1 MYDSTAEEIIEQTDG
16 NIQHM
21 VMSAG
26 TGGTMTGISKKLKE
40 KIPGITIV
48 GVDPRGSIL
57 AKPDSL
63 NDQNRLQAYQVEGI
77 GYDFIP
83 TVCDQDI
90 ADVWIKSE
98 DEASFKYARALI
110 RHEGLMCGGSCGS
123 ALSGAVEHIRKNNIG
138 KGQRVVVLLPDS
150 TRNYMSKF
158 LADEWMNEHGFS
170 TEEL

>member
-1 MYDSTAEEIIEQTDG
+1 MG
-16 NIQHM
+16 
-21 VMSAG
+21 
-26 TGGTMTGISKKLKE
+26 
-40 KIPGITIV
+40 
-48 GVDPRGSIL
+48 GSIL
-57 AKPDSL
+57 AKTASL
-63 NDQNRLQAYQVEGI
+63 NEKGLGQAYQVEGI

-90 ADVWIKSE
+90 ADVWLKSE
-98 DEASFKYARALI
+98 DEESFKYARALI

-123 ALSGAVEHIRKNNIG
+123 ALWGAVEYIRNNKIG